1 MYNTQIIADKIKQLM
16 KVRNISQKVMLADLG
31 MGINTISEFSKGKQM
46 SCISF
51 AKIADYLDCSIDY
64 LMGRTDVV
72 EVNKGDNTVISI
84 SELQSFIDKS
94 THTAQIAADTGK
106 KQSPRP
112 VDFDTLIE
120 ISKEEQNK

>member
-1 MYNTQIIADKIKQLM
+1 LYNSNYIAERIKLLAKTKKITLSQMLDNVGLGFNTMTHM
-16 KVRNISQKVMLADLG
+16 KNSMPKSDTL
-31 MGINTISEFSKGKQM
+31 
-46 SCISF
+46 

-72 EVNKGDNTVISI
+72 EVTKGDNTVISI

-106 KQSPRP
+106 KQSPHP
-112 VDFDTLIE
+112 VDFDTLVE